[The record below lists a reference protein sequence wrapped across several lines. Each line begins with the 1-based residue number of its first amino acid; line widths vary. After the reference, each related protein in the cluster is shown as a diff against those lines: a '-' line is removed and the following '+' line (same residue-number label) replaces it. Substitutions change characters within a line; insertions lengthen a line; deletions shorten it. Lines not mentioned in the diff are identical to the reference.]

1 MTDCNRRPQPPSLT
15 LAPRCSHAPPLQS
28 SMNLIV
34 LLCPGQGAQ
43 AVTMGRAWHD
53 VSPEARA
60 VFDDAERILGTRLGA
75 PLRSLCFDGPADTL
89 NRTDVS
95 QPAIFTVS
103 VACLHALCAAWSV
116 SPDELPLAAA
126 AGLSLGE
133 YTALHAAGAIAFAD
147 ALELVTL
154 RGRAM
159 QDAAEASPSGMV
171 ALIGADEAQAQ
182 AVCDAARDGDVLVC
196 ANFNAPG
203 QVVLSGSAAA
213 CERAVKTAES
223 MGLRAQPLPVAG
235 AFHSPLM
242 APAAE
247 RLAEALARTTIRP
260 PRCPVLS
267 NVTGLP
273 HGHAGDTMHSG
284 TGGTPAPPAAHADS
298 IRRRLVEQLTR
309 PVQWADC
316 GRWLAANTAAAAMH
330 ELAPGRT
337 LAGLM
342 RRIDRGLK
350 VEAHDVP
357 SE

>member
-1 MTDCNRRPQPPSLT
+1 
-15 LAPRCSHAPPLQS
+15 
-28 SMNLIV
+28 MNPIV

-43 AVTMGRAWHD
+43 AVGMGRAWHD
-53 VSPEARA
+53 ASPEARA
-60 VFDDAERILGTRLGA
+60 VFDDAERILGSRLGA
-75 PLRSLCFDGPADTL
+75 PLRALCFDGPADAL

-103 VACLHALCAAWSV
+103 VACLRGLCAAWGV
-116 SPDELPLAAA
+116 APDELPLAAA

-133 YTALHAAGAIAFAD
+133 YTALHAAGAIAFED

-159 QDAAEASPSGMV
+159 QDAAEATLSGMV

-182 AVCDAARDGDVLVC
+182 AVCDAARGADVLVC

-203 QVVLSGSAAA
+203 QVVLSGSSAA
-213 CERAVKTAES
+213 CERAVKAAES
-223 MGLRAQPLPVAG
+223 MGLRAQPLAVAG

-273 HGHAGDTMHSG
+273 HGGASDTIHGG
-284 TGGTPAPPAAHADS
+284 TGVPPVPRPDADS
-298 IRRRLVEQLTR
+298 IRQRLVEQLTR
-309 PVQWADC
+309 PVRWSDC

>member
-1 MTDCNRRPQPPSLT
+1 
-15 LAPRCSHAPPLQS
+15 
-28 SMNLIV
+28 MNPIV

-43 AVTMGRAWHD
+43 ALGMGRAWHD
-53 VSPEARA
+53 ASPEARA
-60 VFDDAERILGTRLGA
+60 VFEDAERSLGTRLGA
-75 PLRSLCFDGPADTL
+75 PLRSLCFDGPPDTL

-103 VACLHALCAAWSV
+103 VACLRGLCAAWGLA
-116 SPDELPLAAA
+116 PDEIRLAAT

-133 YTALHAAGAIAFAD
+133 YTALHAAGAIAFDD
-147 ALELVTL
+147 ALELVAL

-159 QDAAEASPSGMV
+159 QDAAEAAPSGMV
-171 ALIGADEAQAQ
+171 ALIGADDAQAH
-182 AVCDAARDGDVLVC
+182 AVCEQARAADVLVC

-203 QVVLSGSAAA
+203 QVVLSGSTAA
-213 CERAVKTAES
+213 CERAVKAAES

-242 APAAE
+242 IPAAE
-247 RLAEALARTTIRP
+247 RLAEALIRTTIRP

-273 HGHAGDTMHSG
+273 HAAASDTIPGG
-284 TGGTPAPPAAHADS
+284 TGVPPVPKALADS
-298 IRRRLVEQLTR
+298 IRLRLVEQLTQ
-309 PVQWADC
+309 PVRWADC
-316 GRWLAANTAAAAMH
+316 ARWLAANTAAAAMH

>member
-1 MTDCNRRPQPPSLT
+1 
-15 LAPRCSHAPPLQS
+15 
-28 SMNLIV
+28 MNPIV

-43 AVTMGRAWHD
+43 ALAMGRAWHD
-53 VSPEARA
+53 ASPEARA
-60 VFDDAERILGTRLGA
+60 VFDDAERILGSRLGA

-89 NRTDVS
+89 NRTDAS

-103 VACLHALCAAWSV
+103 VACLRALCAAWAV
-116 SPDELPLAAA
+116 SPDELPLAAT

-159 QDAAEASPSGMV
+159 QDAAEATPSGMV
-171 ALIGADEAQAQ
+171 ALIGADEAQAR
-182 AVCDAARDGDVLVC
+182 AVCDTARAADILVC
-196 ANFNAPG
+196 ANFNAPD
-203 QVVLSGSAAA
+203 QVVLSGATAA
-213 CERAVKTAES
+213 CECAVKAAES
-223 MGLRAQPLPVAG
+223 VGLRAQPLPVAG

-273 HGHAGDTMHSG
+273 HAAASDTIQGG
-284 TGGTPAPPAAHADS
+284 TGVPPVPKALADS
-298 IRRRLVEQLTR
+298 IRLRLVEQLTQ
-309 PVQWADC
+309 PVRWADC
-316 GRWLAANTAAAAMH
+316 ARWLAANTAAAAMH

>member
-1 MTDCNRRPQPPSLT
+1 
-15 LAPRCSHAPPLQS
+15 
-28 SMNLIV
+28 
-34 LLCPGQGAQ
+34 
-43 AVTMGRAWHD
+43 MGRAWHD
-53 VSPEARA
+53 ASPEARA
-60 VFDDAERILGTRLGA
+60 VFDDAERILGSRLGA

-103 VACLHALCAAWSV
+103 VACLRGLCAAWDV
-116 SPDELPLAAA
+116 SPDELPLAAT

-133 YTALHAAGAIAFAD
+133 YTALHTAGAIAFDD
-147 ALELVTL
+147 ALKLVTL

-159 QDAAEASPSGMV
+159 QDAAEATPSGMV
-171 ALIGADEAQAQ
+171 ALIGADEAQAR
-182 AVCDAARDGDVLVC
+182 AVCDAARGTDVLVC

-203 QVVLSGSAAA
+203 QVVLSGSAPA
-213 CERAVKTAES
+213 CERAVRAAES
-223 MGLRAQPLPVAG
+223 MGLRAQPLLVAG

-247 RLAEALARTTIRP
+247 RLATALASAAIRA

-273 HGHAGDTMHSG
+273 HAGAGDTIANG
-284 TGGTPAPPAAHADS
+284 AGGMPAAPAADADF

-309 PVQWADC
+309 PVRWADC
-316 GRWLAANTAAAAMH
+316 GRWLASHAGASAPMH

>member
-1 MTDCNRRPQPPSLT
+1 
-15 LAPRCSHAPPLQS
+15 
-28 SMNLIV
+28 MNPIV

-43 AVTMGRAWHD
+43 AIAMGRAWHD
-53 VSPEARA
+53 ASPEARA
-60 VFDDAERILGTRLGA
+60 VFDDAERILGSRLGA

-103 VACLHALCAAWSV
+103 VACLRALCAAWSV
-116 SPDELPLAAA
+116 SPDELPLTAA

-159 QDAAEASPSGMV
+159 QDAAEATPSGMV
-171 ALIGADEAQAQ
+171 ALIGADEAQAR
-182 AVCDAARDGDVLVC
+182 AVCDAARAADILVC

-203 QVVLSGSAAA
+203 QVVLSGATAA
-213 CERAVKTAES
+213 CERAVKAAES

-273 HGHAGDTMHSG
+273 HAPPGDTIE
-284 TGGTPAPPAAHADS
+284 GGTADS
-298 IRRRLVEQLTR
+298 IRRRLVEQLTQ
-309 PVQWADC
+309 PVRWADC
-316 GRWLAANTAAAAMH
+316 GRWLAANTSGAAMH